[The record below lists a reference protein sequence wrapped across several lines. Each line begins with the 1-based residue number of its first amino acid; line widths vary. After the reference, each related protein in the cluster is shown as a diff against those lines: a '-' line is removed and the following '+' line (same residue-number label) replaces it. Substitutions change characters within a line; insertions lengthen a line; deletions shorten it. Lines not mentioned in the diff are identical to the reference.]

1 MMKFV
6 ETKDCS
12 CTKIKTEA
20 KCWTTETVITALAEV
35 LGTENV
41 GMVRTGSGT
50 SQKNEIGAV
59 IGTVDVNGEEKEVV
73 VTINVTAKPYNDSP
87 ATAKR
92 AAYSAFSFVE
102 SRKAY
107 EDYLSD
113 KEAKTAEKA
122 EAKAKK
128 IEKDT
133 AARKAKADSA
143 E

>member
-1 MMKFV
+1 MMNFV
-6 ETKDCS
+6 ETKDYTP
-12 CTKIKTEA
+12 TKIKAEA
-20 KCWTTETVITALAEV
+20 KNWTTETIIAALAEI
-35 LGTENV
+35 LGAENV
-41 GMVRTGSGT
+41 GMVRTGTST

-59 IGTVDVNGEEKEVV
+59 IGTVEVNGAEVPV
-73 VTINVTAKPYNDSP
+73 AVTINVATKPYSDSP

-92 AAYSAFSFVE
+92 AYSAFRFVE
-102 SRKAY
+102 SRQAY

>member
-20 KCWTTETVITALAEV
+20 KGWTTETVITALAEV

-41 GMVRTGSGT
+41 GMVRTDSGT

-73 VTINVTAKPYNDSP
+73 VTINVAAKPYSDSP
-87 ATAKR
+87 ATSKR
-92 AAYSAFSFVE
+92 AYSAFSFVE
-102 SRKAY
+102 SRQAY

-113 KEAKTAEKA
+113 KEVKTAEKA

>member
-6 ETKDCS
+6 ETKDYS

-20 KCWTTETVITALAEV
+20 KGWTTETVIAALAEV

-73 VTINVTAKPYNDSP
+73 VTINVAAKPYSDSP

-92 AAYSAFSFVE
+92 AYSAFSFVE
-102 SRKAY
+102 SRQAY

>member
-1 MMKFV
+1 MMNYV
-6 ETKDCS
+6 ETKEMTA
-12 CTKIKTEA
+12 TKVKAEA
-20 KCWTTETVITALAEV
+20 KGWTTDTIISALAEI
-35 LGTENV
+35 LGAENV
-41 GMVRTGSGT
+41 GMVRTGSGS

-73 VTINVTAKPYNDSP
+73 VTINVAAKPYSDSS

-92 AAYSAFSFVE
+92 AYSAFSFAE
-102 SRKAY
+102 SRQAY

-113 KEAKTAEKA
+113 KEAKAAEKA

>member
-1 MMKFV
+1 MMNYV
-6 ETKDCS
+6 ETKEMTA
-12 CTKIKTEA
+12 TKVKAEA
-20 KCWTTETVITALAEV
+20 KGWTTDTIISALAEI
-35 LGTENV
+35 LGAENV
-41 GMVRTGSGT
+41 GMVRTGSGS

-73 VTINVTAKPYNDSP
+73 VTINVAAKPYSDSP

-92 AAYSAFSFVE
+92 AYSAFSFVE
-102 SRKAY
+102 SRQAY
-107 EDYLSD
+107 EDYFSD

-122 EAKAKK
+122 EAKTKK